1 MGMFKKL
8 KNLAVKVMEKKQ
20 RKQEAMKRV
29 NELLDEEA
37 ELGSDNED
45 NDNRKKAIDY
55 EAENKQ
61 YEGEDLDADLEQ
73 LIDNAPYL
81 FNEED

>member
-1 MGMFKKL
+1 
-8 KNLAVKVMEKKQ
+8 
-20 RKQEAMKRV
+20 MKRV

-55 EAENKQ
+55 EAENK
-61 YEGEDLDADLEQ
+61 
-73 LIDNAPYL
+73 
-81 FNEED
+81 